1 MRNVLSI
8 EELFSGRI
16 FQVPDYQRG
25 YAWEGR
31 QVNDFIEDLELLSV
45 HREHYTGTI
54 VLHPQEMAR
63 RVDSEGQSYG
73 TYHVVDGQQRLATI
87 VLLLEGIRRALVGTG
102 TGDATLTQGIRRAY
116 VSTTEITG
124 LTLQKLT
131 LNSDSDHYFRTV
143 ILSEEPGPEGP
154 QISSELRLA
163 EARDLFGVYL
173 STQRDQLGL
182 AYTQW
187 LTDLYLKVATRL
199 MVTLYEVD
207 SEAEVGM
214 IFELMNNRGK
224 PLSELEKVKNYLLY
238 AGSTVPGPHGLA
250 ATVNEAWSEMLRQ
263 LMSAGLTSADNE
275 NELLRAHWLTWY
287 DPRPRIFDGSRSI
300 KEYFDL
306 RRYRGESDRLL
317 VDLTS
322 YAEGLRQAALCV
334 CDARAPE
341 RADAFQAYP
350 EPLRSKVKL
359 SSAKLTRVNVVA
371 PFLPLLIGMR
381 MRDAN
386 DLPGYLA
393 IVDLCEK
400 FAMRVYRF
408 GGRRTD
414 AGQKELIPL
423 GYQLRRGDIGFDE
436 AFTGLLVAISTYAP
450 WGPFKDQL
458 EAEQDWYEWAGLKY
472 FLYEYEESLA
482 KARGAVPRVGWEEVR
497 RRERADTIEHVLP
510 QQPIDN
516 YWLDRFSSDDRRRY
530 THDLGNLTLTKDNS
544 SYGRKPFPEKK
555 GSPGLGTRCYSESP
569 FFMERELAVLTDW
582 TPDAIATRRG
592 KLVQWAM
599 ERWGLGELEF
609 TRPAIVPAP
618 MDVDEDEDGEQP

>member
-16 FQVPDYQRG
+16 FHVPDYQRG
-25 YAWEGR
+25 YAWEPR

-54 VLHPQEMAR
+54 VLHPQEAAR

-73 TYHVVDGQQRLATI
+73 IYHVVDGQQRLATI
-87 VLLLEGIRRALVGTG
+87 VLLLEGIRQEMVGTSA
-102 TGDATLTQGIRRAY
+102 DATLTQGIRRAY
-116 VSTTEITG
+116 VSTTDITG

-131 LNSDSDHYFRTV
+131 LNSDCDHYFRTV
-143 ILSEEPGPEGP
+143 ILSDEPGPEGP

-173 STQRDQLGL
+173 SKQRDQLGN

-263 LMSAGLTSADNE
+263 LMSAGLTSAANE
-275 NELLRAHWLTWY
+275 DELLRAHWLTWY
-287 DPRPRIFDGSRSI
+287 DPRPRIFDGSRSV
-300 KEYFDL
+300 KEHFDL
-306 RRYRGESDRLL
+306 RRYRGEGERLL
-317 VDLTS
+317 VDLTA
-322 YAEGLRQAALCV
+322 YAEGLRQAAVCV

-341 RADAFQAYP
+341 RAEAFQSYP
-350 EPLRSKVKL
+350 EPIRSRVKL
-359 SSAKLTRVNVVA
+359 SSAKLTRANVLA
-371 PFLPLLIGMR
+371 PFLPLLIAMR
-381 MRDAN
+381 IRAAN
-386 DLPGYLA
+386 DGPGYLV

-423 GYQLRRGDIGFDE
+423 GYQLRRGDISFDE
-436 AFTGLLVAISTYAP
+436 AFTGLLDAISTYAP
-450 WGPFKDQL
+450 WGAFKDQL

-472 FLYEYEESLA
+472 FLYEYEEGLA

-510 QQPIDN
+510 QQPIDK
-516 YWLDRFSSDDRRRY
+516 YWLDRFSPDDRRRY

-544 SYGRKPFPEKK
+544 SYGRKPFPEKR
-555 GSPGLGTRCYSESP
+555 GSPGLGTPCYSESP

-582 TPDAIATRRG
+582 TPDAVAARRG
-592 KLVQWAM
+592 KLVQWAL

-618 MDVDEDEDGEQP
+618 MDVDEDDEEREQA